1 MDSTAGHL
9 LIASPNLGDPNFDMT
24 IVYMIE
30 HNDEGALGVV
40 VNRPTDTPVADH
52 LPAFASMVS
61 APEVFFVGGPVS
73 SDHVIGVGRDR
84 ERIAMIDLDA
94 LMEGR
99 VDSPDGFR
107 LFAGYSGWSPGQLE
121 GELAVGS
128 WFVVEAFDGDV
139 FGPDPTELWREVL
152 RRQGG
157 RIGRLSL
164 YPDDPI
170 FN

>member
-1 MDSTAGHL
+1 MESTAGHL
-9 LIASPNLGDPNFDMT
+9 LIATPNLGDPNFDMT

-30 HNDEGALGVV
+30 HNDQGALGVV
-40 VNRPTDTPVADH
+40 VNRPTDTPVASH
-52 LPAFASMVS
+52 LPDL
-61 APEVFFVGGPVS
+61 APLLSPPDVFFVGGPVS
-73 SDHVIGVGRDR
+73 PDHVLGVGRDGGT
-84 ERIAMIDLDA
+84 ITMVDLDGII
-94 LMEGR
+94 EGR
-99 VDSPDGFR
+99 VPRPDGFR

-121 GELAVGS
+121 GELATGS

-164 YPDDPI
+164 YPDNPI